1 MNGSTSSK
9 QILLQFQRDIIDNA
23 IDNRDGL
30 YVLAPGLGICQLVA
44 VLLKLEDEKRKF
56 NPNEGGVTIIVGA
69 DQSLREAIQSEM
81 LRIHP
86 KSDWFDADS
95 GEEGTFPK
103 HVTADVPTA
112 ERLRLYASSS
122 CVFVTTRI
130 LVVDLLSGRLN
141 ADSISGLIV
150 MNAHHVT
157 ESSGEGFVVKLY
169 RSKGGKGFV
178 RAFSE
183 NPVSFTSEFSKA
195 EKTLRALHSSN
206 LQIWP
211 RFRTVVQDDFEGK
224 APELIEISVLTDA
237 GAGIIY
243 EAIAELLDI
252 SVKELRKHEK
262 LDTTDLS
269 PTQGLMRA
277 FDEIVKRQLAPVWHT
292 VSPKIRQLVDDMKT
306 LRNLANFLL
315 KFDAVTYLKYLENL
329 RVTDG
334 SKSAWMF
341 HSAAHIIFEAAKNRV
356 YKIEGLE
363 RKPEEVST
371 KRRVTEI
378 KPVLEELPKWKA
390 VLEIVFEIMD
400 EPEARLPILI
410 FCEDEY
416 TVDQLQKVIKP
427 DGPKD
432 YMESMYLTYLDSKV
446 DPKKA
451 GSKRNASGNAIN
463 LLPHSQIEE
472 LALYKEAKE
481 IQKLRKVAGHG
492 NQSNPK
498 AAVSQTSMSEW
509 FEKNLVFIPS
519 DPAGHAALWRYHPSR
534 IIVYDPDIALIRQIE
549 LYSAQQEEEKARVY
563 LLRYEPS
570 PELDKYHARL
580 VRERDAFEDLIK
592 TKGSMALNIS
602 DSEVKFTP
610 IERADN
616 SVSANSISRKGGGRV
631 GTTMEKIRVI
641 VDVREFMSTLPAV
654 LYSQGYSLVPVTL
667 EVGDYILSPE
677 ICVERKTIPDLR
689 GSLQSGRLYQQAEA
703 MCKHYSISI
712 LLIEFD
718 GEKAFALQAAAELG
732 EDIQPGHIMSRLV
745 LLCLH
750 HPRLRLVWSRS
761 LHATADL
768 FRQLKANYDEPDPT
782 VAGNVG
788 LEGNQPAINTTAID
802 MLRKLPGVNDS
813 NFRGLCKEAGSLAG
827 LANLSLA
834 RLSTIMGSEVSGKRL
849 YDFLHQKSTL

>member
-1 MNGSTSSK
+1 MSDNGHK
-9 QILLQFQRDIIDNA
+9 NFLLPFQKDIIENA
-23 IDNRDGL
+23 IDNKNGL
-30 YVLAPGLGICQLVA
+30 FVLAPGLGVCQLVA
-44 VLLKLEDEKRKF
+44 VLLKLQDEKRKY
-56 NPNEGGVTIIVGA
+56 NSDEGGVTIVVGA
-69 DQSLREAIQSEM
+69 DQVLREALQSE
-81 LRIHP
+81 LARIHP
-86 KSDWFDADS
+86 RKDWFESDD
-95 GEEGTFPK
+95 EGPFPK
-103 HVTADVPTA
+103 HVTADVATS
-112 ERLRLYASSS
+112 ERIRLYGSSS

-141 ADSISGLIV
+141 TEDVSGLIV
-150 MNAHHVT
+150 LNGHHVT
-157 ESSGEGFVVKLY
+157 ESSGEGFVIKLY
-169 RSKGGKGFV
+169 RTKGGKGFV

-183 NPVSFTSEFSKA
+183 HPVAFTSEFSKI
-195 EKTLRALHSSN
+195 EKTMRVLYSSN

-211 RFRTVVQDDFEGK
+211 RFRTAVQDDLEGK
-224 APELIEISVLTDA
+224 APELVEISVLTDP

-269 PTQGLMRA
+269 PTEGLMRA
-277 FDEIVKRQLAPVWHT
+277 FDEIIRRQLSPVWHT

-306 LRNLANFLL
+306 LRNLANYLL

-341 HSAAHIIFEAAKNRV
+341 HSAAHVIFEAAKNRV

-363 RKPEEVST
+363 EKPELGSKHRT
-371 KRRVTEI
+371 TEI

-390 VLEIVFEIMD
+390 LLEIAYEIMD
-400 EPEARLPILI
+400 EPQAHLPVLV

-416 TVDQLQKVIKP
+416 TVDQLRKVIKP
-427 DGPKD
+427 DGAKE
-432 YMESMYLTYLDSKV
+432 YMESMYLSYLGSKV
-446 DPKKA
+446 GPQKS
-451 GSKRNASGNAIN
+451 GSKRNAAGKPVQ
-463 LLPHSQIEE
+463 LLPHSQVEE
-472 LALYKEAKE
+472 VALYKEAKE
-481 IQKLRKVAGHG
+481 IQRLRKVAQNNGRADLKG
-492 NQSNPK
+492 
-498 AAVSQTSMSEW
+498 AVSQPSFVEW

-519 DPAGHAALWRYHPSR
+519 DAAGHASLWKYHPSR
-534 IIVYDPDIALIRQIE
+534 IVVYDPDVALVRQIE
-549 LYSAQQEEEKARVY
+549 LYCAQRESEKARVY

-580 VRERDAFEDLIK
+580 ARERQAFEDLIR

-602 DSEVKFTP
+602 DSEIKFTP
-610 IERADN
+610 VDRADN
-616 SVSANSISRKGGGRV
+616 SISANSLSRKGGGRQSSNF
-631 GTTMEKIRVI
+631 MERIRLI
-641 VDVREFMSTLPAV
+641 VDVREFMSNLPAV

-667 EVGDYILSPE
+667 EVGDYVLSPE

-689 GSLQSGRLYQQAEA
+689 GSLQSGRLYQQAES
-703 MCKHYSISI
+703 MCKYYPISI

-718 GEKAFALQAAAELG
+718 GEKAFALQSAAELG

-761 LHATADL
+761 LHATTDL
-768 FRQLKANYDEPDPT
+768 FRQLKANYDEPDP
-782 VAGNVG
+782 VAAGNVG
-788 LEGNQPAINTTAID
+788 IQGNQPAINTTALD
-802 MLRKLPGVNDS
+802 MLRRLPGVNDS

-827 LANLSLA
+827 LADLSLD
-834 RLSTIMGSEVSGKRL
+834 RISVIMGSEVSGKRL